1 MPDNV
6 PSGPRID
13 RGALERIIRR
23 AAELQADEREIGDSG
38 MSESELV
45 TLGQEVGIPQA
56 YLQQALLEERTRSV
70 VTVERGFLGWAV
82 GPANVAAERTI
93 AGEEHQVQAALGRW
107 MTEEEMLQVKR
118 RYPNRTS
125 WDAQQGA
132 IASIRRG
139 LGLGGRRYVLARAH
153 EIVGQV
159 TTVQPGRCHVALIAD
174 VSPSRGARAGGAGAV
189 LVVGAGATA
198 VLSILPLAIPIIAAL
213 PIVVVLPLA
222 LAVGRGHLRFVHHMH
237 VALEQVLD
245 ILEHR
250 ETDTGPHMRAPRA
263 SAFARIADEIRKSLN
278 P

>member
-1 MPDNV
+1 MPENV

-13 RGALERIIRR
+13 RDALERIIRR
-23 AAELQADEREIGDSG
+23 AAELQADEREIGDG
-38 MSESELV
+38 LSEGELV
-45 TLGQEVGIPQA
+45 KLGQEVGIPQA

-82 GPANVAAERTI
+82 GPINVAAERTI
-93 AGEEHQVQAALGRW
+93 EGEEHQVQAALGRW
-107 MTEEEMLQVKR
+107 MTEEELLQVKR

-125 WDAQQGA
+125 WEAQQGA
-132 IASIRRG
+132 VASIRRG

-174 VSPSRGARAGGAGAV
+174 VSSARSQRAGAAGASLLIGAGASTV
-189 LVVGAGATA
+189 LFM
-198 VLSILPLAIPIIAAL
+198 LPLAISAIAAV
-213 PIVVVLPLA
+213 PIVLVLPLA
-222 LAVGRGHLRFVHHMH
+222 LAVGRGHLRFAHHMH

-250 ETDTGPHMRAPRA
+250 ETDTGPHVRAPRA
-263 SAFARIADEIRKSLN
+263 STFARIADEIRKSLN